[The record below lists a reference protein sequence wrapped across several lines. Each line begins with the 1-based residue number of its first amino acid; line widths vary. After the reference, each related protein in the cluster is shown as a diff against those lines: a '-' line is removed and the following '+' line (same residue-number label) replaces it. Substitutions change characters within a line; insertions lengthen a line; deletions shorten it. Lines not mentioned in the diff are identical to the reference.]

1 MLATPFAYVGRF
13 VILRDVWIRTQRA
26 AVVSRCA
33 TNLATHLPKLAS
45 HCYWNTI
52 CSYCASL
59 STMFS
64 FGMNFVSNFESGKYP
79 QRFQIIKRY
88 GWQTRQSM
96 VDRMTD
102 GRQSGDMNIE
112 QNSRQTDG
120 LVRERWFIKDGL
132 SCIIRR

>member
-59 STMFS
+59 SNAFL
-64 FGMNFVSNFESGKYP
+64 
-79 QRFQIIKRY
+79 
-88 GWQTRQSM
+88 
-96 VDRMTD
+96 
-102 GRQSGDMNIE
+102 SGDKFLFKLWKRQVSSKISNYKEIWWA
-112 QNSRQTDG
+112 NSAN
-120 LVRERWFIKDGL
+120 
-132 SCIIRR
+132 